1 MKNLNKNLISPKHT
15 LKEALK
21 KMEES
26 FYKCL
31 IVVNYKNK
39 LLGTITD
46 GDIRRAIIK
55 GAKFSSTLENYYFK
69 KPFFIKDKLTLNNS
83 KFIKKN
89 ILLKDL
95 DLIPII
101 NSKKEVVGVS
111 PKSEILKSRRFNFKN
126 DLKNIP
132 VVIMAGGKG
141 KRLMPHTNTIPK
153 PLMPINNKSMIEHV
167 IDRFKFFG
175 SKLFIITINYKKEL
189 LKAFF
194 SLKDKKTQTKLITE
208 KIPLGTAGSLSLMKK
223 YLKKT
228 FFVINC
234 DAIISCNYSSLY
246 EFHKK
251 NKSILTLVVS
261 KKNNTIPY
269 GLCKINLKGNLISIK
284 EKPSFDFLA
293 NTGLYVMEPSA
304 IKNIKKNHFLDMN
317 KLIEQLLK
325 KKKKIGVFP
334 INEDEWSDLGNW
346 QSLKK
351 FTN

>member
-1 MKNLNKNLISPKHT
+1 
-15 LKEALK
+15 
-21 KMEES
+21 
-26 FYKCL
+26 
-31 IVVNYKNK
+31 
-39 LLGTITD
+39 
-46 GDIRRAIIK
+46 
-55 GAKFSSTLENYYFK
+55 
-69 KPFFIKDKLTLNNS
+69 
-83 KFIKKN
+83 
-89 ILLKDL
+89 
-95 DLIPII
+95 
-101 NSKKEVVGVS
+101 
-111 PKSEILKSRRFNFKN
+111 
-126 DLKNIP
+126 
-132 VVIMAGGKG
+132 MAGGKG

-175 SKLFIITINYKKEL
+175 SRLFFITINYKKRIV
-189 LKAFF
+189 KSIF
-194 SLKDKKTQTKLITE
+194 SLTDKKTKTKLIIE
-208 KIPLGTAGSLSLMKK
+208 KLPLGTAGSLSLMKK

-304 IKNIKKNHFLDMN
+304 IRNIKKNCSLDMN
-317 KLIEQLLK
+317 QLIEQLL

-334 INEDEWSDLGNW
+334 INADEWSDLGNW